1 MYDDIISKMTTHF
14 SEIGSILYSKAY
26 DFFKKDPISTE
37 EIETYYDLLC
47 SDEIISQNINR
58 RNHQMCCLFYLSKDD
73 NNYIDIFVEKYIGSI
88 ELNSLEINSEN
99 LIMVFNIIEFDK
111 IYLKSNYSSFEF
123 LYTMQKKFANFET
136 DYQNYIIYK
145 YYRGY
150 LKFKLGDKTQANK
163 EYLELLSEIQE
174 SDNIMMKYIKI
185 LNSLLKVQMNSV
197 NLDRTRA
204 EIYENIQFLEDLF
217 TNMSSLNKVISLKL
231 GFELFS
237 AYIEYKEYNKCIKHL
252 LMMKKILKKDI
263 LRGSSL
269 KNGIDYYLA
278 IASRIGYIGVLL
290 NDKVLI
296 EKAIKKIKKALELIG
311 KNTDD
316 KKINDLFQAYKF
328 VISILEICLNQKTEN
343 DILHLSKEF
352 KRILLPD
359 LKSNAYHNDIV
370 NKDNKESIIINFKII
385 DNEYQND
392 IHNCSKSILEK
403 SYKELKER
411 KNVDTTN
418 FIIFLSAYHDKIYRY
433 SERYIAP
440 KKENGNKN
448 TNANNDYAAKI
459 KKKFLIVED
468 IIEKYIDDPFLQTEY
483 AKILII
489 EIYSAYANILFEE
502 KDDNNLQKIIKNIMD
517 DQKSN
522 LRRKLKIDKNISAYG
537 LWLKIKGDYYL
548 RKKHYDAA
556 CASYKEALETLEK
569 NHPKIPL
576 KIPLIL
582 FNYGCAFYFM
592 KHTKK
597 AIEYLQ
603 KSINS
608 FLSQNRGTN
617 YFGHYPDKDTIETK
631 IKTAQNLVN
640 ALTKLD
646 NNN

>member
-197 NLDRTRA
+197 NLDRTRS

-343 DILHLSKEF
+343 NILLLSKEF

-385 DNEYQND
+385 DNKYQDD
-392 IHNCSKSILEK
+392 IYNCSKSILEK

-433 SERYIAP
+433 SERYIAS
-440 KKENGNKN
+440 KKENENKN

-576 KIPLIL
+576 IL

-592 KHTKK
+592 KNTKK

-608 FLSQNRGTN
+608 FLSQNRGAN

>member
-163 EYLELLSEIQE
+163 EYLELLSEVQE

-197 NLDRTRA
+197 NLDRTRS

-237 AYIEYKEYNKCIKHL
+237 AYIKYKEYNKCIKHL

-343 DILHLSKEF
+343 NILHLSKEF

-392 IHNCSKSILEK
+392 IYNCSKSILEK

-418 FIIFLSAYHDKIYRY
+418 FIIFLSAFHDKIYRY
-433 SERYIAP
+433 SERYITS

-459 KKKFLIVED
+459 KKSFLIVED

-576 KIPLIL
+576 IL

-592 KHTKK
+592 KNTKK

-608 FLSQNRGTN
+608 FLSQNRGAN

>member
-343 DILHLSKEF
+343 NILLLSKEF

-392 IHNCSKSILEK
+392 IYNCSKSILEK

-433 SERYIAP
+433 SERYIAS
-440 KKENGNKN
+440 KKDNGNKN

-576 KIPLIL
+576 IL

-592 KHTKK
+592 KNTKK

-608 FLSQNRGTN
+608 FLSQNRGAN

>member
-263 LRGSSL
+263 LQGSSL

-343 DILHLSKEF
+343 NILHLSKEF

-392 IHNCSKSILEK
+392 IYNCSKSILEK

-433 SERYIAP
+433 SERYIAS

-459 KKKFLIVED
+459 KESFLIVED

-576 KIPLIL
+576 IL

-592 KHTKK
+592 KNTKK

-608 FLSQNRGTN
+608 FLSQNRGAN

>member
-163 EYLELLSEIQE
+163 EYLELLSEVQE

-343 DILHLSKEF
+343 NILLLSKEF

-418 FIIFLSAYHDKIYRY
+418 FIIFLSAFHDKIYRY
-433 SERYIAP
+433 SERYIAS

-576 KIPLIL
+576 IL

-592 KHTKK
+592 KNTKK

-608 FLSQNRGTN
+608 FLSQNRGAN

>member
-343 DILHLSKEF
+343 NILHLSKEF

-433 SERYIAP
+433 SERYIAS

-459 KKKFLIVED
+459 KKSFLIVED

-576 KIPLIL
+576 IL

-592 KHTKK
+592 KNTKK

-608 FLSQNRGTN
+608 FLSQNRGAN

>member
-47 SDEIISQNINR
+47 SDEIISQNVNR

-343 DILHLSKEF
+343 NILLLSKEF

-385 DNEYQND
+385 DNKYQDD
-392 IHNCSKSILEK
+392 IYNCSKSILEK

-433 SERYIAP
+433 SERYIAS
-440 KKENGNKN
+440 KKENENKN

-576 KIPLIL
+576 IL

-592 KHTKK
+592 KNTKK

-608 FLSQNRGTN
+608 FLSQNRGAN

>member
-197 NLDRTRA
+197 NLDRTRS

-343 DILHLSKEF
+343 NILLLSKEF

-385 DNEYQND
+385 DNKYQDD
-392 IHNCSKSILEK
+392 IYNCSKSILEK

-576 KIPLIL
+576 IL

-592 KHTKK
+592 KNTKK

-608 FLSQNRGTN
+608 FLSQNRGAN

>member
-163 EYLELLSEIQE
+163 EYLELLSEVQE

-197 NLDRTRA
+197 NLDRTRS

-343 DILHLSKEF
+343 NILLLSKEF

-392 IHNCSKSILEK
+392 IYNCSKSIMEK

-433 SERYIAP
+433 SERYIAS
-440 KKENGNKN
+440 KKDNGNKN

-576 KIPLIL
+576 IL

-592 KHTKK
+592 KNTKK

-608 FLSQNRGTN
+608 FLSQNRGAN

>member
-163 EYLELLSEIQE
+163 EYLELLSEVQE

-197 NLDRTRA
+197 NLDRTRS

-343 DILHLSKEF
+343 NILLLSKEF

-385 DNEYQND
+385 DNKYQDD
-392 IHNCSKSILEK
+392 IYNCSKSILEK

-433 SERYIAP
+433 SERYIAS
-440 KKENGNKN
+440 KKENENKN

-576 KIPLIL
+576 IL

-592 KHTKK
+592 KNTKK

-608 FLSQNRGTN
+608 FLSQNRGAN

>member
-163 EYLELLSEIQE
+163 EYLELLSEVQE

-252 LMMKKILKKDI
+252 LMMKTILKKDI

-278 IASRIGYIGVLL
+278 ITSRIGYIGVLL

-343 DILHLSKEF
+343 NILLLSKEF

-385 DNEYQND
+385 DNKYQDD
-392 IHNCSKSILEK
+392 IYNCSKSILEK

-433 SERYIAP
+433 SERYIAS
-440 KKENGNKN
+440 KKENENKN

-576 KIPLIL
+576 IL

-592 KHTKK
+592 KNTKK

-608 FLSQNRGTN
+608 FLSQNRGAN

>member
-197 NLDRTRA
+197 NLDRTRS

-343 DILHLSKEF
+343 NILLLSKEF

-385 DNEYQND
+385 DNKYQDD
-392 IHNCSKSILEK
+392 IYNCSKSILEK

-433 SERYIAP
+433 SERYIAS
-440 KKENGNKN
+440 KKDNGNKN

-576 KIPLIL
+576 IL

-592 KHTKK
+592 KNTKK

-608 FLSQNRGTN
+608 FLSQNRGAN

>member
-163 EYLELLSEIQE
+163 EYLELLSEVQE

-252 LMMKKILKKDI
+252 LMMKTILKKDI

-343 DILHLSKEF
+343 NILLLSKEF

-385 DNEYQND
+385 DNKYQDD
-392 IHNCSKSILEK
+392 IYNCSKSIREK

-433 SERYIAP
+433 SERYIAS
-440 KKENGNKN
+440 KKENENKN

-576 KIPLIL
+576 IL

-592 KHTKK
+592 KNTKK

-608 FLSQNRGTN
+608 FLSQNRGAN

>member
-163 EYLELLSEIQE
+163 EYLELLSEVQE

-343 DILHLSKEF
+343 NILLLSKEF

-418 FIIFLSAYHDKIYRY
+418 FIIFLSAFHDKIYRY
-433 SERYIAP
+433 SERYIAS
-440 KKENGNKN
+440 KKDNGNKN

-576 KIPLIL
+576 IL

-592 KHTKK
+592 KNTKK

-608 FLSQNRGTN
+608 FLSQNRGAN

>member
-163 EYLELLSEIQE
+163 EYLELLSEVQE

-252 LMMKKILKKDI
+252 LMMKTILKKDI

-343 DILHLSKEF
+343 NILDLSKEF
-352 KRILLPD
+352 KGILLPD

-392 IHNCSKSILEK
+392 IYNCSKNILEK

-418 FIIFLSAYHDKIYRY
+418 FIIFLSAFHDKIYRY

-459 KKKFLIVED
+459 KKSFLIVED

-576 KIPLIL
+576 IL

-592 KHTKK
+592 KNTKK

-608 FLSQNRGTN
+608 FLSQNRGAN

>member
-163 EYLELLSEIQE
+163 EYLELLSEVQE

-252 LMMKKILKKDI
+252 LMMKKILKKEI
-263 LRGSSL
+263 LQGSSL

-343 DILHLSKEF
+343 NILHLSKEF

-385 DNEYQND
+385 DNKYQDD
-392 IHNCSKSILEK
+392 IYNCSKSILEK

-418 FIIFLSAYHDKIYRY
+418 FIIFLSAFHDKIYRY
-433 SERYIAP
+433 SERYIAS

-459 KKKFLIVED
+459 KKSFLIVED

-576 KIPLIL
+576 IL

-592 KHTKK
+592 KNTKK

-608 FLSQNRGTN
+608 FLSQNRGDN

>member
-163 EYLELLSEIQE
+163 EYLELLSEVQE

-343 DILHLSKEF
+343 NILLLSKEF

-385 DNEYQND
+385 DNKYQDD
-392 IHNCSKSILEK
+392 IYNCSKSILEK

-433 SERYIAP
+433 SERYIAS
-440 KKENGNKN
+440 KKDNGNKN

-576 KIPLIL
+576 IL

-592 KHTKK
+592 KNTKK

-603 KSINS
+603 KSINN
-608 FLSQNRGTN
+608 FLSQNRGAN

>member
-1 MYDDIISKMTTHF
+1 
-14 SEIGSILYSKAY
+14 
-26 DFFKKDPISTE
+26 
-37 EIETYYDLLC
+37 
-47 SDEIISQNINR
+47 
-58 RNHQMCCLFYLSKDD
+58 
-73 NNYIDIFVEKYIGSI
+73 
-88 ELNSLEINSEN
+88 
-99 LIMVFNIIEFDK
+99 
-111 IYLKSNYSSFEF
+111 
-123 LYTMQKKFANFET
+123 
-136 DYQNYIIYK
+136 
-145 YYRGY
+145 
-150 LKFKLGDKTQANK
+150 
-163 EYLELLSEIQE
+163 
-174 SDNIMMKYIKI
+174 
-185 LNSLLKVQMNSV
+185 MNSV

-343 DILHLSKEF
+343 NILLLSKEF

-522 LRRKLKIDKNISAYG
+522 LRRK
-537 LWLKIKGDYYL
+537 
-548 RKKHYDAA
+548 
-556 CASYKEALETLEK
+556 
-569 NHPKIPL
+569 
-576 KIPLIL
+576 
-582 FNYGCAFYFM
+582 
-592 KHTKK
+592 
-597 AIEYLQ
+597 
-603 KSINS
+603 
-608 FLSQNRGTN
+608 
-617 YFGHYPDKDTIETK
+617 
-631 IKTAQNLVN
+631 
-640 ALTKLD
+640 
-646 NNN
+646 

>member
-263 LRGSSL
+263 LQGSSL

-343 DILHLSKEF
+343 NILLLSKEF

-385 DNEYQND
+385 DNKYQDD
-392 IHNCSKSILEK
+392 IYNCSKSILEK

-433 SERYIAP
+433 SERYIAS
-440 KKENGNKN
+440 KKENENKN

-576 KIPLIL
+576 IL

-592 KHTKK
+592 KNTKK

-608 FLSQNRGTN
+608 FLSQNRGAN

>member
-163 EYLELLSEIQE
+163 EYLELLSEVQE

-252 LMMKKILKKDI
+252 LMMKTILKKDI

-343 DILHLSKEF
+343 NILLLSKEF

-433 SERYIAP
+433 SERYIAS

-576 KIPLIL
+576 IL

-592 KHTKK
+592 KNTKK

-608 FLSQNRGTN
+608 FLSQNRGAN

>member
-163 EYLELLSEIQE
+163 EYLELLSEVQE

-252 LMMKKILKKDI
+252 LMMKTILKKDI

-343 DILHLSKEF
+343 DVLHLSKEF

-433 SERYIAP
+433 SERYIAS
-440 KKENGNKN
+440 KKDNGNKN

-576 KIPLIL
+576 IL

-592 KHTKK
+592 KNTKK

-608 FLSQNRGTN
+608 FLSQNRGAN

>member
-163 EYLELLSEIQE
+163 EYLELLSEVQE
-174 SDNIMMKYIKI
+174 IDNIMMKYIKI

-197 NLDRTRA
+197 NLDRTRS

-343 DILHLSKEF
+343 NILLLSKEF

-385 DNEYQND
+385 DNKYQDD
-392 IHNCSKSILEK
+392 IYNCSKSILEK

-433 SERYIAP
+433 SERYIAS
-440 KKENGNKN
+440 KKENENKN

-576 KIPLIL
+576 IL

-592 KHTKK
+592 KNTKK

-608 FLSQNRGTN
+608 FLSQNRGAN

>member
-26 DFFKKDPISTE
+26 DFFKKDPISPE

-163 EYLELLSEIQE
+163 EYLELLSEVQE

-343 DILHLSKEF
+343 NILLLSKEF

-433 SERYIAP
+433 SERYIAS
-440 KKENGNKN
+440 KKDNGNKN

-576 KIPLIL
+576 IL

-592 KHTKK
+592 KNTKK

-608 FLSQNRGTN
+608 FLSQNRGAN

>member
-343 DILHLSKEF
+343 NILHLSKEF

-385 DNEYQND
+385 DNKYQDD
-392 IHNCSKSILEK
+392 IYNCSKSILEK

-418 FIIFLSAYHDKIYRY
+418 FIIFLSAFHDKIYRY
-433 SERYIAP
+433 SERYIAS
-440 KKENGNKN
+440 KKENGNKD

-522 LRRKLKIDKNISAYG
+522 LRRKLKIDKNISTYG

-576 KIPLIL
+576 IL

-592 KHTKK
+592 KNTKK

-608 FLSQNRGTN
+608 FLSQNRGDN

>member
-163 EYLELLSEIQE
+163 EYLELLSEVQE

-197 NLDRTRA
+197 NLDRTRS

-252 LMMKKILKKDI
+252 LMMKTILKKDI

-343 DILHLSKEF
+343 NILLLSKEF

-385 DNEYQND
+385 DNKYQDD
-392 IHNCSKSILEK
+392 IYNCSKSILEK

-433 SERYIAP
+433 SERYIAS
-440 KKENGNKN
+440 KKENENKN

-576 KIPLIL
+576 IL

-592 KHTKK
+592 KNTKK

-608 FLSQNRGTN
+608 FLSTFFLSFNS
-617 YFGHYPDKDTIETK
+617 
-631 IKTAQNLVN
+631 L
-640 ALTKLD
+640 
-646 NNN
+646 

>member
-26 DFFKKDPISTE
+26 DFFKKVPISTE

-163 EYLELLSEIQE
+163 EYLELLSEVQE

-197 NLDRTRA
+197 NLDRTRS

-237 AYIEYKEYNKCIKHL
+237 AYIKYKEYNKCIKHL

-343 DILHLSKEF
+343 NILHLSKEF

-392 IHNCSKSILEK
+392 IYNCSKSILEK

-418 FIIFLSAYHDKIYRY
+418 FIIFLSAFHDKIYRY
-433 SERYIAP
+433 SERYITS

-459 KKKFLIVED
+459 KKSFLIVED

-576 KIPLIL
+576 IL

-592 KHTKK
+592 KNTKK

-608 FLSQNRGTN
+608 FLSQNRGAN

>member
-163 EYLELLSEIQE
+163 EYLELLSEVQE

-343 DILHLSKEF
+343 NILLLSKEF

-392 IHNCSKSILEK
+392 IYNCSKSIREK

-433 SERYIAP
+433 SERYIAS

-576 KIPLIL
+576 IL

-592 KHTKK
+592 KNTKK

-608 FLSQNRGTN
+608 FLSQNRGAN

>member
-343 DILHLSKEF
+343 NILLLSKEF

-392 IHNCSKSILEK
+392 IYNCSKSILEK

-433 SERYIAP
+433 SERYIAS

-576 KIPLIL
+576 IL

-592 KHTKK
+592 KNTKK

-608 FLSQNRGTN
+608 FLSQNRGAN

>member
-343 DILHLSKEF
+343 NILHLSKEF

-385 DNEYQND
+385 DNKYQDD
-392 IHNCSKSILEK
+392 IYNCSKSILEK

-418 FIIFLSAYHDKIYRY
+418 FIIFLSAFHDKIYRY
-433 SERYIAP
+433 SERYIAS
-440 KKENGNKN
+440 KKENGNKD

-522 LRRKLKIDKNISAYG
+522 LRRKLKIDKNISTYG

-576 KIPLIL
+576 IL

-608 FLSQNRGTN
+608 FLSQNRGAN

>member
-73 NNYIDIFVEKYIGSI
+73 TNYIDIFVEKYIGSI

-163 EYLELLSEIQE
+163 EYLELLSEVQE

-343 DILHLSKEF
+343 NILYLSKEF

-392 IHNCSKSILEK
+392 IYNCSKNILEK

-418 FIIFLSAYHDKIYRY
+418 FIIFLSAFHDKIYRY
-433 SERYIAP
+433 SERYLES

-459 KKKFLIVED
+459 KKSFLIVED

-576 KIPLIL
+576 IL

-592 KHTKK
+592 KNTKK

-608 FLSQNRGTN
+608 FLSQNRGAN